1 MNDRRYT
8 PIRIVLLLGIAAYFV
23 FLAAP
28 PQPDQAPAV
37 SQHTAPATQVPSS
50 LPNGPALSLSNGP
63 ALSLPNGCA
72 GQIVQVGIGS
82 YELRLRITGVAERIL
97 VYTDHG
103 NLVASTKEAGSAG
116 EYRIRT
122 PGPATAVQLD
132 NCPVLNLR

>member
-1 MNDRRYT
+1 MNDRRFN
-8 PIRIVLLLGIAAYFV
+8 PIRIVLLLGIVAYFV
-23 FLAAP
+23 LLASP
-28 PQPDQAPAV
+28 PQPDQTPVV
-37 SQHTAPATQVPSS
+37 SQPITTPTQAPSNLAPT
-50 LPNGPALSLSNGP
+50 LPNGP

-82 YELRLRITGVAERIL
+82 YELRLRITGSAERIL
-97 VYTDHG
+97 VYTDQG